1 MVRRERFVVVF
12 DSVGDPKALVR
23 VATDLARAADAE
35 LHGIFLEETETLN
48 MAELPFTSIVDDTG
62 RVSPL
67 GRDTLEAAWRAA
79 AARARQRLNR
89 AADDAR
95 LPWAFHVMRGRLA
108 TALEQAQGARATLV
122 APPTSVEKETSA
134 AALILASS
142 PEIADQLE
150 QRARPLL
157 GRQARLSQRVVDAPD
172 EAAASSVAV
181 MLQICE
187 ASEPPLL
194 IVSAADPCLAGS
206 ALGALR
212 RQSRVPILL
221 FDS

>member
-12 DSVGDPKALVR
+12 DSVGDPQAFVR

-67 GRDTLEAAWRAA
+67 GKDTLEAAWRAA
-79 AARARQRLNR
+79 ASRARQRLNR

-108 TALEQAQGARATLV
+108 SALEEAQGARATLV
-122 APPTSVEKETSA
+122 APPATVERERSA
-134 AALILASS
+134 AALVLASRS
-142 PEIADQLE
+142 DIADQLE
-150 QRARPLL
+150 QRARLLL
-157 GRQARLSQRVVDAPD
+157 GPQARVSRGLVDA
-172 EAAASSVAV
+172 ASEGTTSTVAS
-181 MLQICE
+181 MLRLCA
-187 ASEPPLL
+187 ASEPPFL

-206 ALGALR
+206 GLGALR